1 MLQNLRIGPKIILAG
16 TLVMAVQLLLVV
28 LISVLRA
35 TTGLDALEHEQ
46 LANRARETAQLI
58 GNAFAQEGKIALGIA
73 SDKDIIAAAQAVA
86 EKGKEKSQKEIAAAT
101 VRLAPYTT
109 NQDLGGAYQRISLI
123 GNDGVVITAS
133 DGKDAG
139 LALGDRAY
147 VKKALSGQ
155 PSLGVV
161 VISRVSGTP
170 ISPVATPVI
179 ADGKVVGVVAMM
191 VDIHFVTDLVDQEK
205 VGRTGYGFLVDANGM
220 ILAHPHRE
228 NILKLNILKTAGMAD
243 IASRM
248 VAGKSGVD
256 EYVTQGKSW
265 TVGYAPVKST
275 QWSLALTIP
284 STEYLAAAIDVRNVT
299 ILVGAAMFVLGFLV
313 LWLLSRAIASPL
325 TKGVQFAERVSAGDL
340 TQQLRVRQ
348 GDEVGKLAAALNGMT
363 GRLNGMVG
371 TIQHNAEQVAASS
384 EEMSASAQ
392 SLAEGA
398 QAQASALEE
407 TSASVEELSA
417 SVELVSQ
424 HALAQAAAVK
434 QGSVSMEQVQLSIE
448 EVSRSLGQI
457 SDLAHTSVEKSV
469 EGATAVLEVVQGITL
484 IAESS
489 QKIGGI
495 VNVISDIADQTNLL
509 ALNASIE
516 AARAGEHGR
525 GFAVVADEVSKL
537 ADRSSVS
544 TKEIE
549 GLIRDSV
556 KNVRKGVEIAGG
568 SKAAMEQI
576 RTSSEKVQG
585 MIEELSRSIRLQVET
600 TRELAKTL
608 NNVSQMS
615 QGISAATE
623 EQTNNARQVSKAVEN
638 VNELTQAA
646 ATSAEQMSASTA
658 ELASMAQQ
666 LQRLTSQF
674 KILEEKVRASTDRAQ
689 IR

>member
-1 MLQNLRIGPKIILAG
+1 MRIGTKLMVIGALVLA
-16 TLVMAVQLLLVV
+16 LPL
-28 LISVLRA
+28 A
-35 TTGLDALEHEQ
+35 TVSYFAMTEATAGLQRMNDDKLSSAAQDL
-46 LANRARETAQLI
+46 AQLI
-58 GNAFAQEGKIALGIA
+58 
-73 SDKDIIAAAQAVA
+73 DKVYEEETKLAYAIAANPSVVDGMTVIAD
-86 EKGKEKSQKEIAAAT
+86 KGRTSSAAARELDT
-101 VRLAPYTT
+101 LLAPFKTSTVLNSDYETV
-109 NQDLGGAYQRISLI
+109 NLI
-123 GNDGVVITAS
+123 GLDGVVVACSDPAAVGRSLAKRDYVKMALADQANVGAPVLSSVSKKPITHAAVPIKAGS
-133 DGKDAG
+133 RVVGAATLSFNLEFLNKIIARQKPGSRGFAFVVDSTGLMMAHPEQEQVFKTNLLQVPVLAALGKD
-139 LALGDRAY
+139 
-147 VKKALSGQ
+147 
-155 PSLGVV
+155 
-161 VISRVSGTP
+161 
-170 ISPVATPVI
+170 
-179 ADGKVVGVVAMM
+179 
-191 VDIHFVTDLVDQEK
+191 
-205 VGRTGYGFLVDANGM
+205 
-220 ILAHPHRE
+220 
-228 NILKLNILKTAGMAD
+228 
-243 IASRM
+243 M
-248 VAGKSGVD
+248 VAGKTGVD
-256 EYVTQGKSW
+256 H
-265 TVGYAPVKST
+265 
-275 QWSLALTIP
+275 
-284 STEYLAAAIDVRNVT
+284 
-299 ILVGAAMFVLGFLV
+299 FVLKGSAMTGAFAPTKTTDWSVAFVIPNSEYMASVNQVQKVV
-313 LWLLSRAIASPL
+313 LAIALGGLIASL
-325 TKGVQFAERVSAGDL
+325 CIYLFFSRSITNTLGTGVSFAESIADGDL

-348 GDEVGKLAAALNGMT
+348 RDEVGKLAAALNGMT

-457 SDLAHTSVEKSV
+457 SQLAHTSVEKSI
-469 EGATAVLEVVQGITL
+469 EGAEAVVEVVQGITL

-489 QKIGGI
+489 ERIGGI

-623 EQTNNARQVSKAVEN
+623 EQTSNTHQVSKAVEN

-646 ATSAEQMSASTA
+646 ASSAEQMSASTV
-658 ELASMAQQ
+658 ELAKMAQQ